1 MKQFCN
7 TLSLLLALFA
17 TQQINAQCTGT
28 KGPNI
33 LGAKGSFS
41 APFVTINPSA
51 AACAASGTSTFSPVG
66 NVGKAL
72 SGCSSTGDILPCS
85 PYPYTAASGGLNPE
99 PSYSVVKVIGDAN
112 GFNCLK
118 GQWKGSDHT
127 GDGGYF
133 MVVNGAHNSSVDQRF
148 YQVKNIPVCIG
159 STYEVSAWAINVL
172 PSTYSS
178 IPANARPDISLK
190 INGVEVARSGPID
203 YKAIPAWIK
212 ISGTFTATTSS
223 VEFHAVNN
231 TVFATS
237 NDFGF
242 DDVSINVCESQIAV
256 EGPANICSGNNVSP
270 TFTVSDPAQLNSWYK
285 LQLST
290 NAGTTYSDLTAP
302 EQATFNGNTYSVN
315 YNLGAANMLMNGY
328 KYRFVT
334 AASQEALG
342 SPNCGSYND
351 YTIIVNDCG
360 PLPVKLSAFNGRYA
374 NGTAY
379 LDWQTSQE
387 INTARFELLRSFDGM
402 RFNSIATIRSAGNSN
417 SVRGYNYRD
426 NTAGTGKYVYYRLK
440 QIDLDGKSTLSNI
453 IRLALGENTGMDI
466 FPNPFSSQFTVS
478 FSSPVAANA
487 TLMLRNSTGQIVYQ
501 RNLQTT
507 KGNNSFALNQLPA
520 LPQGTYYVQVYNDR
534 FNYTGKLQKK

>member
-1 MKQFCN
+1 MK
-7 TLSLLLALFA
+7 TLRYLPSLLALLFVS
-17 TQQINAQCTGT
+17 QQMSAQCTGT

-41 APFVTINPSA
+41 APFITINPA
-51 AACAASGTSTFSPVG
+51 AASCAASGTSTFSPVG
-66 NVGKAL
+66 NVGNAL
-72 SGCSSTGDILPCS
+72 GGCSATGDILPCS
-85 PYPYTAASGGLNPE
+85 PYPYTAAARGLDPE

-133 MVVNGAHNSSVDQRF
+133 MVVNGANNNSVDQRF
-148 YQVKNIPVCIG
+148 YQIKNIPVCIG

-203 YKAIPAWIK
+203 YKAIPSWIK
-212 ISGTFTATTSS
+212 ISGTFTATTST
-223 VEFHAVNN
+223 VEFQAVNN

-237 NDFGF
+237 NDFGI

-270 TFTVSDPAQLNSWYK
+270 TFTVTDPAQLNSWYK

-302 EQATFNGNTYSVN
+302 EQATFIGNTYSVN
-315 YNLGAANMLMNGY
+315 YNLGAANMLMNGN

-334 AASQEALG
+334 AASLDALG

-351 YTIIVNDCG
+351 FTIIVNDCG

-387 INTARFELLRSFDGM
+387 INTSRFELLRSFDGM
-402 RFNSIATIRSAGNSN
+402 RFNSIATVRSAGNSN
-417 SVRGYNYRD
+417 SVRNYNYRD

-440 QIDLDGKSTLSNI
+440 QIDLDGKSTFSNI

-487 TLMLRNSTGQIVYQ
+487 TLMLRNSTGQMVYQ
-501 RNLQTT
+501 RSLQTT
-507 KGNNSFALNQLPA
+507 KGNNAFVLNQLPA